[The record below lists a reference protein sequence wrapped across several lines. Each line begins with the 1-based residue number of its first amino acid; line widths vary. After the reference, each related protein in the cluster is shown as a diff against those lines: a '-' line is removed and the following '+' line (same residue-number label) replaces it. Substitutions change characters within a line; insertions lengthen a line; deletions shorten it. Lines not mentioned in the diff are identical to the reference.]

1 MKKILFTLF
10 MAFSALAGMSQ
21 TIGEAFY
28 VYRNDG
34 MINTFFRSEID
45 SIAYSYYDAD
55 SLLYDEIV
63 SQVVYTPD
71 SIYQIPLAV
80 IDSVGFVTPETK
92 YLPNVIRLE
101 GEIRNYILGSDSLT
115 VYFRSDTPNNILPKI
130 GDKLVTTEMSD
141 VFEGGFLGQV
151 ESIAQTNDTII
162 LKCNMIGLDEVFECF
177 YYSNSYEH
185 PQATNRRRALSWNGS
200 FSPGPFEFS
209 LSNHLKAWLKPVD
222 CPWKVT
228 PKYDVKI
235 SPSFHSKGSIIVH
248 PVKGVVINLDIKQQT
263 AISQDIAITGSVGA
277 SHDFTPGAFPITA
290 IVPFVYVYGEFGA
303 FIKTNVKV
311 SMEQNWSQSLSYNI
325 HYEASYLP
333 ALAIATSIP
342 KLSINGVNL
351 TSEHSGKCLVEGSVS
366 GGIYGEIGIAL
377 LEKHV
382 ASTGFRLEGG
392 LKLVGNAMIYDSDT
406 QQSLFTTSFYDKLE
420 TSDNHL
426 KAFCSVGLEARL
438 IHAGKAGL
446 NVFSKEWELT
456 KFKLVPDFTNT
467 TLARSSTNHGYLSAT
482 TTATG
487 GAVFPCNL
495 GFRLFEENEDN
506 SVRGT
511 KNFSYWSLTD
521 KTETISDE
529 FMASALL
536 KKYAV
541 YPTVD
546 MGLGFE
552 MLAKPSAEV
561 EIGATP
567 ITLDCENIG
576 ETTATVWGKIEG
588 HELLDET
595 AQFGLGYYEAGS
607 SGSTMYNASSIN
619 EDGIFPV
626 EFKALKPK
634 TLYKYF
640 AYLVIDGETYY
651 GDNKEFTTK
660 EEEKREAY
668 YVWNSTDST
677 TTLYYDGMRQKRY
690 GQSFF
695 NGRCYCPYESVKVI
709 FDSSFSNYYPKE
721 FSFSGHAWNEIK
733 LQTIENIEYLKT
745 DSIIDMG
752 NMFWNCSSLKNLDL
766 SNFNTSNVVN
776 MSGMFKGCS
785 SLTNLDL
792 RSFNTSNV
800 TNMNYMFL
808 GCSSLKNIN
817 LSSFSTENVTSMG
830 KNTGSTYGYTGG
842 MFEGCSSLTSL
853 DLSSF
858 NTSNVTDMY
867 CMFRGCSSLEN
878 LDLSNFVTSNVQD
891 MMMMFSG
898 CSSLT
903 GLNLS
908 GFDTSNVK
916 NMREMF
922 SGCSSLTSLDLSS
935 FSLIYNFDRLA
946 TDVNGVFSDCI
957 SLKTIYANNWI
968 NFNLSTPHS
977 MFQGCVNLVGG
988 QGTKIGQNLYGYDE
1002 KGNPLYYYCSD
1013 EAKSA
1018 HIDGG
1023 KDNPGLF
1030 TAK

>member
-1 MKKILFTLF
+1 MKKIFFTLL
-10 MAFSALAGMSQ
+10 MVFSAIVGMSQ

-55 SLLYDEIV
+55 SLIYDEIV
-63 SQVVYTPD
+63 SQVIYTPD

-92 YLPNVIRLE
+92 YQPNVIRLE

-115 VYFRSDTPNNILPKI
+115 VYFRSDTPNNILPKL
-130 GDKLVTTEMSD
+130 GDKLVTTEMSE

-151 ESIAQTNDTII
+151 ESIAQTNDTISLI
-162 LKCNMIGLDEVFECF
+162 CDMIGLDEVFECF

-185 PQATNRRRALSWNGS
+185 PQATNRRRTLSWNGS

-263 AISQDIAITGSVGA
+263 AISQDIAMTGSVGA

-406 QQSLFTTSFYDKLE
+406 QQSLFTTSLYDKLVS
-420 TSDNHL
+420 SDSHL

-467 TLARSSTNHGYLSAT
+467 TLARSSTNQGYLSAT

-495 GFRLFEENEDN
+495 GFRLFEGNEDN

-567 ITLDCENIG
+567 ITLDVENIG

-607 SGSTMYNASSIN
+607 SGSTMYDASSIN
-619 EDGIFPV
+619 EDGIFSV

-721 FSFSGHAWNEIK
+721 FVFGTSGGWRESKI
-733 LQTIENIEYLKT
+733 QTIENIKYLKT
-745 DSIIDMG
+745 DSITNMG
-752 NMFWNCSSLKNLDL
+752 YMFWNCSSLTSLDLSNFNTSKVLYMNNVFSGCSLLTSLDLSSFDTSNVKSMKGMFCGCNSLNSLDL
-766 SNFNTSNVVN
+766 SNFNTSNV
-776 MSGMFKGCS
+776 
-785 SLTNLDL
+785 
-792 RSFNTSNV
+792 
-800 TNMNYMFL
+800 
-808 GCSSLKNIN
+808 
-817 LSSFSTENVTSMG
+817 TEMG
-830 KNTGSTYGYTGG
+830 VERWTDHCEG

-853 DLSSF
+853 DLSNFNTSNVTEMSRMFCGCSSLTNLDLSSF
-858 NTSNVTDMY
+858 NTSNVAQM
-867 CMFRGCSSLEN
+867 N
-878 LDLSNFVTSNVQD
+878 
-891 MMMMFSG
+891 MMFYG
-898 CSSLT
+898 C
-903 GLNLS
+903 G
-908 GFDTSNVK
+908 
-916 NMREMF
+916 
-922 SGCSSLTSLDLSS
+922 SLTSLDLSS
-935 FSLIYNFDRLA
+935 FNASNVNAMYQMFAGCSSLISLDLSSFNVYNRE
-946 TDVNGVFSDCI
+946 TITSGMFSNCKN
-957 SLKTIYANNWI
+957 LKTIYADNWI
-968 NFNLSTPHS
+968 CGARVYMGMSSP
-977 MFQGCVNLVGG
+977 MFIGCENLVGG
-988 QGTKIGQNLYGYDE
+988 QGTKIGENLYGYDE

-1013 EAKSA
+1013 EAKAA

-1023 KDNPGLF
+1023 KDDPGLF